1 MYKLHEIAII
11 ILFGLIIG
19 LAMYLGLVLDD
30 KAQEIKE
37 NSWERFEEIDN
48 AIK

>member
-1 MYKLHEIAII
+1 MW
-11 ILFGLIIG
+11 F
-19 LAMYLGLVLDD
+19 GLVLDD

-48 AIK
+48 EKNKKA

>member
-1 MYKLHEIAII
+1 MKDTILI
-11 ILFGLIIG
+11 ILFGLLIG
-19 LAMYLGLVLDD
+19 LAFYFGLKLDD

-37 NSWERFEEIDN
+37 NSWHRFEEIDN